1 VHTRGCTS
9 VWLICQAAPGRGKN
23 KLLVRGIPGAEWV
36 FCPVKSIKNDRIG
49 TNQCQGCE
57 NFIRFEQTYI
67 PQTRTTRKAFFFRT
81 LTPSSKDTC
90 NPPRTLNRSKV
101 VHPRAPLFR
110 PIPSLIKERQPLLDV
125 FEEED
130 HLIVLAELPGVDKK
144 DVNIKAD
151 ENTLTISA
159 CNKTRKYLRKVW
171 LPTPVQKDTI
181 KSTYKNNVLQV
192 RLQKL

>member
-1 VHTRGCTS
+1 
-9 VWLICQAAPGRGKN
+9 VWLICQVAPGRGKN

-49 TNQCQGCE
+49 TNQCQGCK

-90 NPPRTLNRSKV
+90 NPPRTLSRSKV
-101 VHPRAPLFR
+101 AHPRVPLFR

-130 HLIVLAELPGVDKK
+130 YLIVLAELPGVDKK
-144 DVNIKAD
+144 DMNIKVD
-151 ENTLTISA
+151 ENTVTISA
-159 CNKTRKYLRKVW
+159 SNKTKNYLKKVL
-171 LPTPVQKDTI
+171 LPTLIRKDTI

-192 RLQKL
+192 KLQKL